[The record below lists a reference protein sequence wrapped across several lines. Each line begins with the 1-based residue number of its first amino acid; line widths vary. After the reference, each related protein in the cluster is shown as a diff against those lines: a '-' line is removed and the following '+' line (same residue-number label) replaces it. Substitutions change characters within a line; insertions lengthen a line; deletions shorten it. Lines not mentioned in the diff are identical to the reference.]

1 MIECHS
7 CSAAVREEM
16 KFCPSCG
23 TQLAEKDID
32 SAILQQDGPATNEA
46 SVEDPARSVPSSIEQ
61 DTERVKDSVPDLSNN
76 SVTRNQKIAIAV
88 ASVLAVIG
96 VLTFQGFSIANENAE
111 EVRQAQRA
119 EIVASAC
126 ARIVGDHVTDLQD
139 AEVVS
144 HQTFNNT
151 VVVNFLNANS
161 AHIGSDAKCVYSVGG
176 TALYIESIEWARRI
190 DGRATDI
197 KYDRASGLISFVKE
211 PLAPTPAAN
220 ENNSD
225 GSCEQA
231 FRVAAAVPLSQ
242 ENNDEIRE
250 TTQACSGVDEWWEML
265 QRYPDVFG
273 VTYFLESEKGL
284 YVGSACLVGQNSPV
298 CRDAAARGIGF

>member
-23 TQLAEKDID
+23 TQLAGKDLA

-46 SVEDPARSVPSSIEQ
+46 SVEDLARSVPSSIEQ
-61 DTERVKDSVPDLSNN
+61 DTERVKDSVPDLSNS

-88 ASVLAVIG
+88 ASVLALIG
-96 VLTFQGFSIANENAE
+96 VLIFQGFSIANENAE

-126 ARIVGDHVTDLQD
+126 AQIVGDHVTDLQD
-139 AEVVS
+139 AEVVR
-144 HQTFNNT
+144 HQASDNT

-161 AHIGSDAKCVYSVGG
+161 AHIGSDAKCVYSVSD
-176 TALYIESIEWARRI
+176 TTLSIESIEWGRKI

-197 KYDRASGLISFVKE
+197 TYDRASGLIRFAKE
-211 PLAPTPAAN
+211 PLAPTPATTDNKAN
-220 ENNSD
+220 

-231 FRVAAAVPLSQ
+231 FRAAAAVPLSQ
-242 ENNDEIRE
+242 DNNDEIRE
-250 TTQACSGVDEWWEML
+250 TTRACNGVDEWWEML
-265 QRYPDVFG
+265 KKYPDVFG
-273 VTYFLESEKGL
+273 VTYLLDSEKGL
-284 YVGSACLVGQNSPV
+284 YVGSACLVGQGYPV
-298 CRDAAARGIGF
+298 CREADLLGIGF

>member
-7 CSAAVREEM
+7 CSAALREEM

-23 TQLAEKDID
+23 EKITGKDLA
-32 SAILQQDGPATNEA
+32 SAILQKDGPAITKT

-61 DTERVKDSVPDLSNN
+61 DTEKVKDSVPDLSN
-76 SVTRNQKIAIAV
+76 SSITRNQKIAIAV
-88 ASVLAVIG
+88 ASVLALIG
-96 VLTFQGFSIANENAE
+96 ILTFQGFSVANENAE

-126 ARIVGDHVTDLQD
+126 ARIVGDHVTDIQD

-144 HQTFNNT
+144 HRTSNNT

-176 TALYIESIEWARRI
+176 TTLYVESIEWARRI

-211 PLAPTPAAN
+211 PIAPTPAAN
-220 ENNSD
+220 ENNSA

-298 CRDAAARGIGF
+298 CRDAAGRGIGF